1 MGNLT
6 QALEQRFATLF
17 SGRRRGLARPLWR
30 RLARLNRLDAI
41 ERLWLG
47 CRHLSGFAFVDALL
61 RALDCRYLIDQIERE
76 RIPEQGRCLIVANH
90 PLGLLDALVL
100 LHAVGGVRRD
110 LVIVA
115 NQALQMIDNLDSLLL
130 PVRVFEGDATAASG
144 LAGMAAI
151 ERALAAE
158 QAVIVLPAGEISRL
172 GWAGIRDRGWQRGF
186 VRLAERSTAPL
197 LPMHVS
203 GRNSSAFYALSLLAK
218 PLGLALLGRELMTP
232 GRRLQLRVGDPIL
245 ASALRKPGRSAAAAA
260 QCMHSAVYALAA
272 GRDQLPGRLPAIRH
286 APALRPMLAEVQQLR
301 LLGNTPDGKQIRCGR
316 LDGDSLLLQ
325 EIARLREFTF
335 RAVGEGSG
343 RAADLDRFDR
353 HYQQLL
359 LWDPE
364 LLEVVGAYRIA
375 DCRAVLAEHGPSG
388 LYTLGLFDL
397 GAAERA
403 HLDAA
408 MELGRSF
415 VQPKYWGSRSLDY
428 LWIGIGAWLRAHPHV
443 RHLFGAVSISAALP
457 LPAREWLVAYY
468 ARYYGSGPGTSA
480 RRPFS
485 FSAAPPAF
493 DDLDPDAGM
502 RLLKDNLAALGARVP
517 TLYKQYTEL
526 CEPGGARFLAF
537 GVDPDF
543 ADSLDGLIW
552 VDLDRVSPKKRQRYL
567 SAGAGSNA
575 ASRAVA
581 A

>member
-1 MGNLT
+1 MRKLT
-6 QALEQRFATLF
+6 QTLEQRFNSLF
-17 SGRRRGLARPLWR
+17 SSRQHRLARPLWR
-30 RLARLNRLDAI
+30 GLARLNQIGAI
-41 ERLWLG
+41 ERLWQG
-47 CRHLSGFAFVDALL
+47 CRHLTGLAFVDAVL
-61 RALDCRYLIDQIERE
+61 RALDCRYLVDQIERE

-100 LHAVGGVRRD
+100 LHAVGSVRRD
-110 LVIVA
+110 LCIVA
-115 NQALQMIDNLDSLLL
+115 NQALSAIDNLDGLLL
-130 PVRVFEGDATAASG
+130 PVRVFQGDGALANG

-158 QAVIVLPAGEISRL
+158 KAVIVLPAGEISRL
-172 GWAGIRDRGWQRGF
+172 GWAGIRDCAWQRGF
-186 VRLAERSTAPL
+186 VRLAERSAAGL
-197 LPMHVS
+197 LPIHVS
-203 GRNSSAFYALSLLAK
+203 GRNSMAFYALSLLQK
-218 PLGLALLGRELMTP
+218 PLGLAVLGRQLMTR
-232 GRRLQLRVGDPIL
+232 GRRLQLRIGQPI
-245 ASALRKPGRSAAAAA
+245 AATALRQPARAPAAAA
-260 QCMHSAVYALAA
+260 QRMRAAVYALAN
-272 GRDQLPGRLPAIRH
+272 GRDRLPPRLQAIRH

-316 LDGDSLLLQ
+316 LAGDSLLLH

-343 RAADLDRFDR
+343 NAADLDRFDR

-359 LWDPE
+359 LWDPD

-375 DCRAVLAEHGPSG
+375 DCRAVLAEHGRSG

-397 GAAERA
+397 GTAECAR
-403 HLDAA
+403 LDQA

-468 ARYYGSGPGTSA
+468 AHYYGFASSA
-480 RRPFS
+480 RALHPFCY
-485 FSAAPPAF
+485 SAAPPTF
-493 DDLDPDAGM
+493 DGLDSDAGM
-502 RLLKDNLAALGARVP
+502 RLLKHNLAAVGARVP

-537 GVDPDF
+537 GVDSEF

-552 VDLDRVSPKKRQRYL
+552 VDLDRVNPKKRQRYL
-567 SAGAGSNA
+567 SSGATLIEA
-575 ASRAVA
+575 TQAVA